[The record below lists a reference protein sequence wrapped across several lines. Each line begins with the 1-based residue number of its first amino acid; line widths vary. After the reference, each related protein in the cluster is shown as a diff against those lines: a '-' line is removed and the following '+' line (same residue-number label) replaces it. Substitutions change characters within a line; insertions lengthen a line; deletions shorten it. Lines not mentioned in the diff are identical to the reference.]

1 MKKISFFVA
10 CVAIAMA
17 GMLSSCSSSDTPAAP
32 QVVSDVVVDE
42 ANYTLKVT
50 SNVDARFTYGN
61 AVKQL
66 KANKQES
73 ITFTSKEFSY
83 EVSATGY
90 AKIDG
95 TVKFSDKQKVT
106 AITLELVKE
115 STNKVAQSAAK
126 GNTVTNDAANQ
137 KATEASAAI
146 QVPSDVNVSGNT
158 TDAFSVTACTPA
170 PTVSAG
176 EDIKANQTEES
187 GVLSLSC
194 TPDGATFSKPV
205 TLKATIPGASGLAL
219 SIPGASNVKQS
230 GNEISFDVNHFSVW
244 DIVLQA
250 TVQSITE
257 GSMQVAS
264 LSMLVNNGE
273 NTFTFN
279 KNIGVEGSSSNA
291 LVQAFIASNFGNT
304 SSKQAT
310 TGKFMAD
317 GSGSATIVVN
327 QSYRDISF
335 KSGTVTFTV
344 RVWGECSSTITTSSD
359 TSKHSGGTGR

>member
-1 MKKISFFVA
+1 MKKISSFVA
-10 CVAIAMA
+10 CFAIAMA
-17 GMLSSCSSSDTPAAP
+17 GVLSSCSSSDTPAAP
-32 QVVSDVVVDE
+32 KVVSDVVVE
-42 ANYTLKVT
+42 ETYTLKVT

-66 KANKQES
+66 KAKKEET

-95 TVKFSDKQKVT
+95 TVKFSDDQKVT

-115 STNKVAQSAAK
+115 STNKVAQSSAK
-126 GNTVTNDAANQ
+126 GNTVSNDAANQ
-137 KATEASAAI
+137 KATGSDAAI
-146 QVPSDVNVSGNT
+146 EVPSDVNVSGNT
-158 TDAFSVTACTPA
+158 TDAFSVTACPPA
-170 PTVSAG
+170 PEVSAV
-176 EDIKANQTEES
+176 EDIAVNKVEES

-219 SIPGASNVKQS
+219 SVPGASNVKQS
-230 GNEISFDVNHFSVW
+230 GNEISFEVDHFSVW

-257 GSMQVAS
+257 GTQQIAS

-279 KNIGVEGSSSNA
+279 KNIGIECNSSNE
-291 LVQAFIASNFGNT
+291 LVQAFLASEFGNS
-304 SSKQAT
+304 SSKQPT
-310 TGKFMAD
+310 TGKFMVD

-327 QSYRDISF
+327 QAYKDISF
-335 KSGTVTFTV
+335 RSGTVTFTV
-344 RVWGECSSTITTSSD
+344 RVWGECGSTITTTSD
-359 TSKHSGGTGR
+359 TSKHSGGVAR